1 MPHILENPQ
10 TALNT
15 PTDFLPLLG
24 TDHLEFYVGNAKQSA
39 HFYEHAFGFE
49 MIGYAGPET
58 GVKDR
63 ASYVLQQGKIRL
75 VLTTSLVPTSEISEH
90 VRRHGD
96 GVKVMALWVDDARLA
111 YAETLRR
118 GAESAAEPK
127 VLRDENGEVVG
138 CALSNHL
145 IYLFNPGLLWIWV
158 AVLPEHRGRGLGAK
172 IFDEMLT
179 TLRGAVVPESLMSH
193 AKENAPHTLEFLER
207 RGFVMRQRFVPS
219 CLRLERADFG
229 QLPPLRARLQE
240 QNIRIMSLTDFVE
253 TDPDHARK
261 LWTLIVDIEKRLPTF
276 TPITPATFDMF
287 VQRVLESTQ
296 LCRRATHVAVA
307 GDECVGFSGLRLIQG
322 QTIRRQTGLTGVK
335 MGYHRLGIATAM

>member
-1 MPHILENPQ
+1 MLTFHAESPPTPAFDYATWERVFNTSLDDQDARISGDEIRRLDTRIAPHIY
-10 TALNT
+10 T
-15 PTDFLPLLG
+15 
-24 TDHLEFYVGNAKQSA
+24 
-39 HFYEHAFGFE
+39 
-49 MIGYAGPET
+49 
-58 GVKDR
+58 R
-63 ASYVLQQGKIRL
+63 RVL
-75 VLTTSLVPTSEISEH
+75 V
-90 VRRHGD
+90 
-96 GVKVMALWVDDARLA
+96 
-111 YAETLRR
+111 Y
-118 GAESAAEPK
+118 
-127 VLRDENGEVVG
+127 ENGEVVG

-335 MGYHRLGIATAM
+335 MGYHRLGIATAMKLAVAQQAAAEGIQEIVTENDEHNPMLTINLNLGFQTGSATRVMVCDLKQLAADR